1 MKTSRLTISH
11 LSAKTKEGKEIL
23 HDISLSFASF
33 KVYAVMG
40 PNGSGK
46 STLAHILMGSSEFS
60 INYQLSITLNG
71 EDITKLPPEE
81 RARKG
86 IFLSYQSPVAIAGVS
101 VVNLLRTAYQTT
113 HTAMPI
119 EKFMNII
126 GGYAKELHID
136 PTLLERGIHDG
147 FSGGE
152 RKKIELLQALVLA
165 PTFAIFDE
173 IDTGLDVDALKVV
186 AYGINKLEK
195 AGTGV
200 IMITHYKRLLSYVPV
215 DIVYVF
221 SKGKVIKTGDRKL
234 VSVIE
239 RKGYTGL

>member
-1 MKTSRLTISH
+1 MAKKSTLTISH

-23 HDISLSFASF
+23 RDVSLSFASS

-46 STLAHILMGSSEFS
+46 STLAHVLMGNPE
-60 INYQLSITLNG
+60 YTITGKVLLNSKNI
-71 EDITKLPPEE
+71 EKLLTEE

-86 IFLSYQSPVAIAGVS
+86 IFLSYQSPVAIPGVS
-101 VVNLLRTAYQTT
+101 VVNLLRTAYQIT
-113 HTAMPI
+113 HSAMPI
-119 EKFMNII
+119 EKFMKMMK
-126 GGYAKELHID
+126 GYAKELHID
-136 PTLLERGIHDG
+136 PSLLERSIHDG

-152 RKKIELLQALVLA
+152 KKKIELLQALVLK
-165 PTFAIFDE
+165 PVFAIFDE

-186 AYGINKLEK
+186 AYGINALKK

-215 DIVYVF
+215 DVVYVL

-234 VSVIE
+234 VSLIE